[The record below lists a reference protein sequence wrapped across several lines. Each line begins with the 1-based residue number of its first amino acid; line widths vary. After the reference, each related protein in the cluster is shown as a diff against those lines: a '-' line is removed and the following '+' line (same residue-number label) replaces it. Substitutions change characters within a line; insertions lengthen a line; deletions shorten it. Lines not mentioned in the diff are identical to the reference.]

1 MWYREAVTY
10 NLLGQL
16 TKGNPKKKIVKP
28 FADEPVDDEIPED
41 LDQQKPEELPEE
53 QSEELPEFTPVP
65 TNVTPKI
72 DTPAGVSNR
81 EPLPVQLPTN
91 FKFPPLHE
99 FCHCEI
105 STLPS
110 GRQIW
115 RLGNGE
121 RHCQE
126 CVTNRDIFNS
136 ANELAYNNPR

>member
-16 TKGNPKKKIVKP
+16 TQGNPKKKITKQ
-28 FADEPVDDEIPED
+28 FVDDDIDSLDIDDQLQEEEPEIQID
-41 LDQQKPEELPEE
+41 E
-53 QSEELPEFTPVP
+53 QPEFTPVP
-65 TNVTPKI
+65 TNVPPVT
-72 DTPAGVSNR
+72 DTPAGVANR
-81 EPLPVQLPTN
+81 EPIQVQLPAN

-115 RLGNGE
+115 KLGNGE
-121 RHCQE
+121 RHCPE
-126 CVTNRDIFNS
+126 CVMNRDIFNS
-136 ANELAYNNPR
+136 SNELAYRNIR